1 MTTRDDLSLTLTVLP
16 DAFAVCRL
24 NADASIPAW
33 VLGDGFFS
41 ITRTDDELS
50 VVCRAAHA
58 PGDASCERGWRLLK
72 LGGPF
77 DFGQVGILAAVAGPL
92 AEARVALL
100 AISTYDTDYLLVK
113 ADQLEQAIA
122 VLTRAGHSVK
132 VADADERIAVRCAW
146 RPPNSQVRLH
156 ATFDAQVIEYDAAQD
171 RWLVRL
177 TGLRTT
183 DADPAA
189 RALIEA
195 QIGRWAYVPSEA
207 RRGLTLPLKYETLT
221 GGIRFFYTDDPR
233 ERR

>member
-1 MTTRDDLSLTLTVLP
+1 MARADWPPERLRRALRLYVLTDRGLSRGRSEVEI
-16 DAFAVCRL
+16 V
-24 NADASIPAW
+24 
-33 VLGDGFFS
+33 
-41 ITRTDDELS
+41 
-50 VVCRAAHA
+50 RAALA
-58 PGDASCERGWRLLK
+58 
-72 LGGPF
+72 GGATAI
-77 DFGQVGILAAVAGPL
+77 QLRWKAGPL

-177 TGLRTT
+177 TGLCTT